1 MVVSHDGK
9 KTRTKIEERGR
20 TTMFV
25 GYADDHT
32 GDVSR
37 LIHIKTRQI
46 ILSRDVRW
54 LNIMWKVY
62 MQKQRRLNQN
72 LEESEY

>member
-1 MVVSHDGK
+1 
-9 KTRTKIEERGR
+9 
-20 TTMFV
+20 MFV

-32 GDVSR
+32 GDVLR
-37 LIHIKTRQI
+37 LIHFKTRQI
-46 ILSRDVRW
+46 HLSRDVRW